1 MKSRRWL
8 KAPITFSG
16 LLLLAVMVAGCTG
29 ADRGVTLR
37 MWAMG
42 REGEVVQDL
51 VRDFER
57 ENPTIHVVVQ
67 QIPWSAAHEKM
78 LTAHIGRSTPDLTQ
92 LGNTWV
98 SEFSA
103 LRALEPL
110 DSWLAA
116 SKHLSQDHYFPGIW
130 DTNVIDGVTFGVP
143 WYVDTRVIFYRR
155 DLLRRAGYTSMPT
168 TWSGWLE
175 AMEAVKRV
183 SGKDHYAIFLP
194 TNDYMQPLILAMQTG
209 SPMLEDQATR
219 GAFARPEFER
229 AFAFYL
235 DLFRRGLAPPISNS
249 QMANVYQEFERGYFA
264 MYITGP
270 WNLGEF
276 RRRLPP
282 ALAHEWTTA
291 PMPGP
296 TGDSSGVSTAGG
308 SSLVMFRAS
317 KHKPEA
323 WRLIEYLSRP
333 EVQVRFYQ
341 LTGDLPARQEAW
353 LDTSL
358 ANDQEARAFQVQLT
372 RTVPQPKIPEWEMIA
387 NRLQDNA
394 ELAIRGAA
402 SPESALTSLDRD
414 VDRILEKRRWL
425 IERDRRRAAG
435 GR

>member
-1 MKSRRWL
+1 
-8 KAPITFSG
+8 
-16 LLLLAVMVAGCTG
+16 
-29 ADRGVTLR
+29 
-37 MWAMG
+37 
-42 REGEVVQDL
+42 
-51 VRDFER
+51 
-57 ENPTIHVVVQ
+57 
-67 QIPWSAAHEKM
+67 
-78 LTAHIGRSTPDLTQ
+78 
-92 LGNTWV
+92 
-98 SEFSA
+98 
-103 LRALEPL
+103 
-110 DSWLAA
+110 
-116 SKHLSQDHYFPGIW
+116 
-130 DTNVIDGVTFGVP
+130 
-143 WYVDTRVIFYRR
+143 
-155 DLLRRAGYTSMPT
+155 
-168 TWSGWLE
+168 
-175 AMEAVKRV
+175 
-183 SGKDHYAIFLP
+183 
-194 TNDYMQPLILAMQTG
+194 MQTG
-209 SPMLEDQATR
+209 SPMLEDHATR
-219 GAFARPEFER
+219 GAFARPAFER
-229 AFAFYL
+229 AFSFYL

-282 ALAHEWTTA
+282 ELAHAWTTA

-308 SSLVMFRAS
+308 SSLVLFRAS
-317 KHKPEA
+317 RHKPEA

-353 LDTSL
+353 RDTSL
-358 ANDQEARAFQVQLT
+358 SNDQEARAFWVQLQ

-425 IERDRRRAAG
+425 IERDRKRAAG
-435 GR
+435 VR